1 MPPSSD
7 SVSSTSLPFGADV
20 HTHATWRR
28 SGSVPRSVHHKHQS
42 AIDDQGPQTYSDL
55 IADAQA
61 SNDELSR
68 IPNVLVPPSSIRS
81 IPRSYKKVLR
91 QHRILFWVLI
101 GIFNISLI
109 ASTVAIVLGAVKAH
123 QYGQNGAKCAA
134 IIVGVFGFSGMVG
147 SAAVIWLILTGR
159 KQRARLERRWAD
171 EERVKEAIAVRQRE
185 RNSNIHDSI
194 KDRERSLSRSR
205 SRGRDRDR
213 VTRPA
218 AAPIPSFRAMTQTPA
233 SSTRIQDHD
242 AIPLSRRARS
252 PWPRPMDNS
261 DDVDDDSDNA
271 IDAEKNEEST
281 HENNRNYDN
290 IGNEDEDEDEDKHKD
305 EDEDEDDGA
314 HDKEVEAQATQKV
327 RDSASTNFLDLD
339 PSDSE
344 NEDNNRAETADRPGI
359 TRPEPKILS
368 KLSLPLDNS
377 KPLPPLPD
385 SGHAS
390 PTPLPTSSTYINP
403 SPADPRPATSGAH
416 DPPQL
421 PPIEQTPFDPA
432 TVPSNRLDTRNS
444 HSDNDTTPPPPP
456 PTIPRGE
463 NGGLGPAQ
471 SDENFQSMLDLAE
484 DAGSEDE
491 AARRSRRRRV
501 RERVEAWAWDGVAGS
516 APRDGGAERGERGKG
531 GLGEG
536 GEEEEGEAG
545 GGGEGEGEGGGGGVG
560 EERGEGM
567 RWYFVYERLCGV

>member
-123 QYGQNGAKCAA
+123 QYGQNDAKCAA

-218 AAPIPSFRAMTQTPA
+218 AAAIPSFRAMTQTPA

-252 PWPRPMDNS
+252 PWPRPMDVS
-261 DDVDDDSDNA
+261 DDVDDDPDNV
-271 IDAEKNEEST
+271 IDAENNKEST
-281 HENNRNYDN
+281 HENNRNYDK
-290 IGNEDEDEDEDKHKD
+290 IGNEDEDEDKHKD
-305 EDEDEDDGA
+305 EDEDGDDGA

-344 NEDNNRAETADRPGI
+344 NEDNNRAETADRPDI

-368 KLSLPLDNS
+368 KVSLPLDNS

-432 TVPSNRLDTRNS
+432 TVPSNRLDTRNA
-444 HSDNDTTPPPPP
+444 HTTTPPPPP
-456 PTIPRGE
+456 PPTLPRGE

-501 RERVEAWAWDGVAGS
+501 RERVEAWAWDG
-516 APRDGGAERGERGKG
+516 GAERGERGKG
-531 GLGEG
+531 VREAVERGLGRV
-536 GEEEEGEAG
+536 AG
-545 GGGEGEGEGGGGGVG
+545 RKRERRGVG
-560 EERGEGM
+560 G
-567 RWYFVYERLCGV
+567 